1 VKCPVFGKRLAGFVL
16 VAASI
21 AGCSGESAAPAT
33 TRVLDFTLVTA
44 TTSTVLASTTSTL
57 AVDTTKPGSQW
68 PADAPFVDLYE
79 DDEIKRTEQF
89 NAYFDWQNADSRRRE
104 ANYSLY
110 VEPGSIAEA
119 EARGTVDLNKDDI
132 LLFVCPLKVDSVIRW
147 KVESDRLIWMQ
158 STGSLPGCTGT
169 NNGEPIAQPARP
181 LIVRY
186 MLWARQN
193 DGRWLVR
200 EYSAETSVREL

>member
-1 VKCPVFGKRLAGFVL
+1 VFGKRLAGLVL
-16 VAASI
+16 IATSI

-33 TRVLDFTLVTA
+33 TRVVDFTPVTTMTSTVPATA
-44 TTSTVLASTTSTL
+44 TTVL
-57 AVDTTKPGSQW
+57 AVDTTKRGTQW

-110 VEPGSIAEA
+110 VEPGSTADA
-119 EARGTVDLNKDDI
+119 EARATVELNKDDL

-147 KVESDRLIWMQ
+147 KVESERLIWMQ

-169 NNGEPIAQPARP
+169 NNDEPIAQPARP

-186 MLWARQN
+186 VLWARQS